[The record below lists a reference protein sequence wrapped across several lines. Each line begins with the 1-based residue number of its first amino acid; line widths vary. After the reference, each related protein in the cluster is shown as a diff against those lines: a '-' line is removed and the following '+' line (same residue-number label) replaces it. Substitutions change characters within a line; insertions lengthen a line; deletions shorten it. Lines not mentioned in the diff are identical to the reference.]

1 MGFSVFT
8 RHSRSLCFVGC
19 FAGTMLTLAGAPS
32 RAIAWGSDGH
42 MIVALIAQQNL
53 DPAVKKKVD
62 ALLKSDKDKLTKKDI
77 ASRAVWADKW
87 RDSDRTTSKIR
98 FNATQAW
105 HFVDIEIASP
115 SIDVACFNHPVL
127 PPGTPA
133 SKGPAKDC
141 VVDKIVQFTA
151 ELKDPK
157 TTQAERLLAFKFLL
171 HFVGDVHQPLHT
183 ADNKDR
189 GGNNVQIIYGKHTV
203 AENLHS
209 YWDHILVDDLG
220 KDYHVTAKTL
230 AQKYQDK
237 KSEWMKGQPADWAL
251 ESFALAR
258 DVAYNLPTTT
268 KLDKHNIKCIVI
280 DQAYDDRALPT
291 VSEQLAKG
299 GMRLAMILNDA
310 LK

>member
-53 DPAVKKKVD
+53 DPDVKKKVD

-87 RDSDRTTSKIR
+87 RDSDRNTSKVR
-98 FNATQAW
+98 YNATQAW

-115 SIDVACFNHPVL
+115 SIDAACFNHPVL

-171 HFVGDVHQPLHT
+171 HFVGDIHQPLHA
-183 ADNKDR
+183 ADNNDQ
-189 GGNNVQIIYGKHTV
+189 GGNAVFVIFGKHTV
-203 AENLHS
+203 AEKLHA
-209 YWDHILVDDLG
+209 YWDDVLVENLG
-220 KDYHVTAKTL
+220 KDVDQVAVML
-230 AQKYQDK
+230 ANKFKDK
-237 KSEWMKGQPADWAL
+237 KSDWMKGDPKAWAN
-251 ESFALAR
+251 ESFG
-258 DVAYNLPTTT
+258 
-268 KLDKHNIKCIVI
+268 
-280 DQAYDDRALPT
+280 Q
-291 VSEQLAKG
+291 
-299 GMRLAMILNDA
+299 
-310 LK
+310 